1 MTRRPDSGAAIVLGE
16 AEIIA
21 RYLAPLAAGHPGAL
35 GLRDD
40 AAVLTPPPGYEI
52 VVTMDAVAAGVHFLP
67 NDPPADVA
75 WKALAVNVSDLV
87 AKGAEPHAYLMS
99 LAFPEPP
106 SARWLTDFAAGLA
119 AAQDAFAIT
128 LVGGDTDRRPGPLS
142 VTITALGLVPAG
154 RMVRRTTARAGD
166 RIVVSGPLGGSAL
179 GLAVR
184 TRQSRVAAWGLDAD
198 QQRALEAVYLRPD
211 PRPAIAPILRE
222 YASAAMDISDG
233 LMKDLD
239 RMARACGLSAE
250 VIAARLPV
258 TEVVRAVLSSDPSA
272 IVDVATGGDDYCVLA
287 AVSPD
292 DVGPFVAAAAAVGI
306 TVTEIGGFG
315 QGAGVRLMDATGAVI
330 DIARLGYDHFAR
342 LPRNS

>member
-1 MTRRPDSGAAIVLGE
+1 MVTGE

-21 RYLAPLAAGHPGAL
+21 RYLAPLAVGHPGAL
-35 GLRDD
+35 ELRDD
-40 AAVLTPPPGYEI
+40 AAVLTPPPGYE
-52 VVTMDAVAAGVHFLP
+52 VVATMDAVAAGVHFLP
-67 NDPPADVA
+67 DDPPADVA

-106 SARWLTDFAAGLA
+106 SERWLTDFAAGLA

-154 RMVRRTTARAGD
+154 RMVQRTTARAGD
-166 RIVVSGPLGGSAL
+166 RIVVTGPLGGSAL

-184 TRQSRVAAWGLDAD
+184 TGQPHVAAWGLDAD
-198 QQRALEAVYLRPD
+198 QRRAIEGAYLRPD
-211 PRPAIAPILRE
+211 PRPAIAPILRV

-239 RMARACGLSAE
+239 RMACACGLSAE

-258 TEVVRAVLSSDPSA
+258 MPEVRAVLTIDPSA

-292 DVGPFVAAAAAVGI
+292 NVAHFVAAAAAVGI
-306 TVTEIGGFG
+306 VVTEIGGFG
-315 QGAGVRLMDATGAVI
+315 QGAGVRLMDGSGAAI
-330 DIARLGYDHFAR
+330 DIARLGYDHFAG
-342 LPRNS
+342 LPRKS